1 MSGSTLVDISIT
13 TMILDNGSYAIK
25 SDRTGD
31 TETPNALIRGR
42 DKTVYVGQDL
52 TKCKDYASLVFKR
65 PSEKGQ
71 LINWDIQK
79 AVWDNLFYNPQ
90 TGVDTDSSLLLTQY
104 PLTLPQVS
112 ANIDQVVFEEYGFE
126 QYHRT
131 EAANLVAWSSG
142 QCLDAC
148 LVVDAGFNATH
159 VTPVLFGQVH
169 EPGIRRVNVGGK
181 TMTNLLKETVSF
193 RHYNMMD
200 ETYIINRVKE
210 KVCFVSQD
218 FDKDLDLAKKT
229 KSLQVEYALP
239 DYKTTKLGYV
249 VDRKQHDISELQ
261 TLKLG
266 NERFTMPEILFD
278 PSIIDLQQSGLCE
291 TIAESIQAS
300 PKEFRSLLCSNIVIV
315 GGCAKLPGFQSRLEK
330 DLRPL
335 IPSEY
340 HMKTRLDDKPDFTT
354 LQGGKVLVDQ
364 PGFSN
369 LCVTKQE
376 YDEYGWRLCRQRF
389 QGETFDED
397 TESA

>member
-1 MSGSTLVDISIT
+1 M
-13 TMILDNGSYAIK
+13 
-25 SDRTGD
+25 
-31 TETPNALIRGR
+31 
-42 DKTVYVGQDL
+42 
-52 TKCKDYASLVFKR
+52 
-65 PSEKGQ
+65 
-71 LINWDIQK
+71 
-79 AVWDNLFYNPQ
+79 
-90 TGVDTDSSLLLTQY
+90 
-104 PLTLPQVS
+104 
-112 ANIDQVVFEEYGFE
+112 
-126 QYHRT
+126 
-131 EAANLVAWSSG
+131 
-142 QCLDAC
+142 
-148 LVVDAGFNATH
+148 
-159 VTPVLFGQVH
+159 
-169 EPGIRRVNVGGK
+169 
-181 TMTNLLKETVSF
+181 
-193 RHYNMMD
+193 
-200 ETYIINRVKE
+200 
-210 KVCFVSQD
+210 
-218 FDKDLDLAKKT
+218 
-229 KSLQVEYALP
+229 
-239 DYKTTKLGYV
+239 